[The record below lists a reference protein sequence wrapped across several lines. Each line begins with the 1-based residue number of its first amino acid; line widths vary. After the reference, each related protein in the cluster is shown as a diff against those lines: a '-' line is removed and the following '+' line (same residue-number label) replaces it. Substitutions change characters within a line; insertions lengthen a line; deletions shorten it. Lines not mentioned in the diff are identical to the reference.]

1 MIWEKYKIL
10 WKKMMMREINKWNLK
25 TKNEKETHTNLSNA
39 HCILQLKTICI
50 LRKNKK
56 KGTWRLGIY

>member
-25 TKNEKETHTNLSNA
+25 TKNEKETHTNLSTHIAFYNWKQFVFLEK
-39 HCILQLKTICI
+39 IK
-50 LRKNKK
+50 RKA
-56 KGTWRLGIY
+56 LGD

>member
-1 MIWEKYKIL
+1 
-10 WKKMMMREINKWNLK
+10 MMMREINKWNLK

-50 LRKNKK
+50 LRKKIERK
-56 KGTWRLGIY
+56 ALGD